1 MVASPVLVVCRV
13 GVTGERVE
21 VLFVDFGNVDVVSV
35 TALKALPPQLMMLP
49 MQVSDLRVCA
59 CAAGNTAC
67 VSLHVYC
74 ACVSLLGHPLPS

>member
-1 MVASPVLVVCRV
+1 MPVVCRV

-49 MQVSDLRVCA
+49 MQVSDLRVCVHVQPA
-59 CAAGNTAC
+59 IQH
-67 VSLHVYC
+67 VSPSVYC
-74 ACVSLLGHPLPS
+74 LPCRPSTAVLMT

>member
-1 MVASPVLVVCRV
+1 MASPVLVVCRV

-49 MQVSDLRVCA
+49 MQVSDLRVCVHVQPA
-59 CAAGNTAC
+59 IQH
-67 VSLHVYC
+67 VSPSVYC
-74 ACVSLLGHPLPS
+74 LPCRPSTAILMT

>member
-1 MVASPVLVVCRV
+1 MVASPVPVVCRV

-21 VLFVDFGNVDVVSV
+21 VLFVDFGNVDVVSM

-59 CAAGNTAC
+59 LQRVIIQH
-67 VSLHVYC
+67 VSPSVCTVHV
-74 ACVSLLGHPLPS
+74 SPF

>member
-1 MVASPVLVVCRV
+1 MASPVPIVCRV

-49 MQVSDLRVCA
+49 MQVSDLRVCVHVQPA
-59 CAAGNTAC
+59 IQH
-67 VSLHVYC
+67 VSPSVYC
-74 ACVSLLGHPLPS
+74 LPCRPSTAVLMT